1 MKLRHHDHCATVSE
15 SFDFDQ
21 DFWLGAEAMVAPNC
35 LAFALESPT
44 HAASIDEVDPSWLV
58 I

>member
-1 MKLRHHDHCATVSE
+1 MNLHQHEYAATARE

-35 LAFALESPT
+35 LAFALEAPAQ
-44 HAASIDEVDPSWLV
+44 AASIDEVDPSWLV

>member
-1 MKLRHHDHCATVSE
+1 MNLHQHEYAATARE

-21 DFWLGAEAMVAPNC
+21 DFWLGAEAMVAPNGR
-35 LAFALESPT
+35 AFALEAPT
-44 HAASIDEVDPSWLV
+44 HTASIDEVDPSWLV